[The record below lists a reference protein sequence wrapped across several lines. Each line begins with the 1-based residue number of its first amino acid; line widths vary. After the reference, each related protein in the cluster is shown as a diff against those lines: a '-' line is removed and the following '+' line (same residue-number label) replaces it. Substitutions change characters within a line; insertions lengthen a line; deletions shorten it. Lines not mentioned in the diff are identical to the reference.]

1 MQSKLARLVPSCD
14 KYADLWGPFF
24 KLFWKFWA
32 DCPYPVY
39 LLSNQLVVGD
49 NRIQT
54 LHVGRDISWSDN
66 LAKALGR
73 INYDYV
79 FLFLDDL
86 FLADYVDTGQV
97 VRVLDWAMQSKVKYI
112 RLSSCQKPDCPCN
125 DIAGIVSPGM
135 IYRTSTVV
143 SAWEKRMLLT
153 LLRPGESAWDFE
165 IKGTVRSDE
174 FDGFYST
181 WVNCFPVINSVIKGK
196 WLPFAVKKIES
207 LGANVDLSRRP
218 MMTKTEEA
226 MFLWK
231 RCRSG
236 LLNIVPA
243 RHRRSVRTF
252 FISSR

>member
-1 MQSKLARLVPSCD
+1 MQGKLAILVPSCD
-14 KYADLWGPFF
+14 KYADLWRPFF
-24 KLFWKFWA
+24 TLFWKFWP

-39 LLSNQLVVGD
+39 LISNQSVTDD
-49 NRIQT
+49 NRVQT
-54 LHVGRDISWSDN
+54 IPVGQDVSWSDN

-86 FLADYVDTGQV
+86 FLVGNVDTGQV
-97 VRVLDWAMQSKVKYI
+97 VRVLDWAIHSQVKYI
-112 RLSSCQKPDCPCN
+112 RLSSYQKPDRPWN
-125 DIAGIVSPGM
+125 DIAGIVSPGT

-143 SAWEKRMLLT
+143 SVWEKQMLLA

-181 WVNCFPVINSVIKGK
+181 WMNCLPVINGVIKGK
-196 WLPFAVKKIES
+196 WLSFAVKKIES
-207 LGANVDLSRRP
+207 LGAKVDLSRRP
-218 MMTKTEEA
+218 LMTKTEEA

-231 RCRSG
+231 RCRSRILN
-236 LLNIVPA
+236 LLPA
-243 RHRRSVRTF
+243 RQRRSVRTF
-252 FISSR
+252 FISNR